1 MNKLHQYK
9 SKAVVENKD
18 NQILWNF
25 EIQTDHPIQT
35 SVIYLVSVKKRKKC
49 LPNYKIHSFVS
60 RTQGMG
66 KNDKKY
72 KTNRTSLHL

>member
-25 EIQTDHPIQT
+25 EIQTDHPIQA
-35 SVIYLVSVKKRKKC
+35 SVKKRKKC